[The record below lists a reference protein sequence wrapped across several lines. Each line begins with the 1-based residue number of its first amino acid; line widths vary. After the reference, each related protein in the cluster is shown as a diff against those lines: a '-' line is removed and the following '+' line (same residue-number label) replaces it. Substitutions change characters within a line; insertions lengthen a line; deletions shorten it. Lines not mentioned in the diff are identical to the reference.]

1 MHDEPNILPR
11 PGFHLTPERN
21 WMNDPNGLVFHRG
34 RWHAFFQYNPEG
46 SDWGNMSWGHAT
58 SVDLQHWDELP
69 VALRFTAE
77 EQVYSGSVVAAGPD
91 GQLTAYYT
99 SVSTDGRQ
107 AQSRATSDDDGLTWQ
122 RDPANPILDRGSQAF
137 RDPKIIRYED
147 ADGFR
152 WIMLTVEAVERQVL
166 VYSSTDLRTWEHV
179 STFGPVGPIGVVWEC
194 PDLIPLAVDGRP
206 DETRWVLLLSTNPVG
221 DEQDPDGSSMSYLVG
236 DFDGTVFT
244 PERSELRRLDHGRDF
259 YAAVGFDSAPG
270 GEAVILGWMGN
281 WRYAADLPASPW
293 RGAMSL
299 PRRLSLTTV
308 DDEPRLVQEPP
319 AFVTER
325 LTAIE
330 PTTVAVS
337 SEAVDLTLDGD
348 GVVELHWDPSTA
360 GELRLRLTAD
370 TGGEVVIV
378 HDPTSATLAVT
389 RSGGAMDTVHPDF
402 ASTSIVPLAGDG
414 PARLLLSFDGPLLE
428 LFVDGGLATVSD
440 LVLLGSGRPRL
451 TLASERASPVTV
463 AVAVLHRAAA
473 VDRAAAVGQANA
485 CA

>member
-1 MHDEPNILPR
+1 MHDEQHALPR

-46 SDWGNMSWGHAT
+46 GDWGNMSWGHAS
-58 SVDLQHWDELP
+58 SVDLQHWEEHP
-69 VALRFTAE
+69 VALRYTAE
-77 EQVYSGSVVAAGPD
+77 EQVYSGSVVAAGP
-91 GQLTAYYT
+91 GGRLTAYYT

-122 RDPANPILDRGSQAF
+122 RDPENPILDRGSHAF

-147 ADGFR
+147 AAGFR

-179 STFGPVGPIGVVWEC
+179 STVGPFGPTGVVWEC
-194 PDLIPLAVDGRP
+194 PDLIQLAVDGRP
-206 DETRWVLLLSTNPVG
+206 DELRWVLLLSTNPIG
-221 DEQDPDGSSMSYLVG
+221 DAQDPDGSSMSYLLG

-244 PERSELRRLDHGRDF
+244 PERAELQRLDHGRDF
-259 YAAVGFDSAPG
+259 YAAVGVDRAPD

-299 PRRLSLTTV
+299 PRRLALTTV
-308 DDEPRLVQEPP
+308 DGAPRLVQEPP
-319 AFVTER
+319 AFVRDR
-325 LTAIE
+325 LATIE

-337 SEAVDLTLDGD
+337 SDAVDLALDGD
-348 GVVELHWDPSTA
+348 GVVELRWDPSIT

-370 TGGEVVIV
+370 TGGAVLII
-378 HDPTSATLAVT
+378 HDPTSSSLAVT

-402 ASTSIVPLAGDG
+402 ASTSIVPLAGDR
-414 PARLLLSFDGPLLE
+414 PTRLLLSLDGPLLE

-440 LVLLGSGRPRL
+440 LVLLGSGRPTL
-451 TLASERASPVTV
+451 TLASERASPVSV
-463 AVAVLHRAAA
+463 AVAVL
-473 VDRAAAVGQANA
+473 DRVPATDQAHA
-485 CA
+485 PA

>member
-1 MHDEPNILPR
+1 MHDEQHALPR

-46 SDWGNMSWGHAT
+46 GDWGNMSWGHAS
-58 SVDLQHWDELP
+58 SVDLQHWDEHP
-69 VALRFTAE
+69 VALRYTAE

-91 GQLTAYYT
+91 GRLTAYYT

-122 RDPANPILDRGSQAF
+122 RDPENPILDRGSHAF
-137 RDPKIIRYED
+137 RDPKIIRYGD
-147 ADGFR
+147 AAGFR

-179 STFGPVGPIGVVWEC
+179 STVGPFGPTGVVWEC

-206 DETRWVLLLSTNPVG
+206 DEVRWVLLLSTNPIG
-221 DEQDPDGSSMSYLVG
+221 DAQDPDGSSMSYLVG
-236 DFDGTVFT
+236 DFDGSVFT
-244 PERSELRRLDHGRDF
+244 PERAELQRLDHGRDF
-259 YAAVGFDSAPG
+259 YAAVGFDSAPD

-308 DDEPRLVQEPP
+308 DGEPRLVQEPP
-319 AFVTER
+319 AFVRER
-325 LTAIE
+325 LAAIE
-330 PTTVAVS
+330 PTTVVLS
-337 SEAVDLTLDGD
+337 SDSVDLALDGD
-348 GVVELHWDPSTA
+348 GVVELRWDPSVT

-370 TGGEVVIV
+370 TDGAVLIV
-378 HDPTSATLAVT
+378 HDPAAASLAVT

-402 ASTSIVPLAGDG
+402 VSTSIVPLTGDR
-414 PARLLLSFDGPLLE
+414 PARLLLSLDGPLLE

-440 LVLLGSGRPRL
+440 LVLLGSGRPTL
-451 TLASERASPVTV
+451 TLASERASPVSV
-463 AVAVLHRAAA
+463 AVAVL
-473 VDRAAAVGQANA
+473 DRAPATDQVHALA
-485 CA
+485 